1 MIEQLKA
8 LINSIPKEKAYR
20 HDDQTNAPDE
30 ALFSKKSSL
39 LMRAYPKFLNGKGIA
54 HTVSLLSSI
63 T

>member
-1 MIEQLKA
+1 MIEQLTA

-20 HDDQTNAPDE
+20 HDDQTD
-30 ALFSKKSSL
+30 ALDDTFFAKDSSL
-39 LMRAYPKFLNGKGIA
+39 LMRAHPKFLNGKGIA